1 MVDEKA
7 RGDKSTDDDDGKKD
21 TRVDMPVPPPPDGN
35 WKSIDEST
43 LYDPEKC
50 DLQRLDL
57 PSVYR
62 ILE

>member
-1 MVDEKA
+1 MVNENKEDNKSADEDA
-7 RGDKSTDDDDGKKD
+7 GKKD
-21 TRVDMPVPPPPDGN
+21 TRVDMPVPSPPDGN
-35 WKSIDEST
+35 WKSIDADI

-57 PSVYR
+57 PTVYR